1 MSVRNADGRLIA
13 THSGL
18 RGRPGAGLDG
28 AVVRKLVGEFL
39 SLLAERGLPRTVG
52 LARDARPSGE
62 RLAAQ
67 AIEEARRQGADIVD
81 FGVVSTP
88 TAKRAARSSGLG
100 GGIIVT
106 GSHLGPDWNG
116 IKLVA
121 APDYWPI
128 DTSRLPATSTAPEG
142 PTGALHRDRTAD
154 EVHAAAVCDAVDAD
168 AIRRANLRVSLSGGC
183 GRAAHLALE
192 RLGCSLVEDEADLGL
207 VIDGDGDRLQLVD
220 ERSNRLD
227 TEVTFPLAAISLGA
241 HRLVKGADT
250 SRIAEHLAEE
260 RGWSIRLTSPGE
272 LHLLEE
278 LDDWDADAAGEGNG
292 GVVVPQ
298 VGAARDALAAAAS
311 IISLVA
317 SSGESLSEL
326 ASELPRLARR
336 RTSLPC
342 SGEETA
348 REALEFL
355 AEQLGMELEDP
366 HVGLMLERPGEGW
379 ALVRQSATEPVLRIT
394 VESSEQEQADLI
406 FEELRAALPMDA

>member
-28 AVVRKLVGEFL
+28 AVVRQLVGEFL

-227 TEVTFPLAAISLGA
+227 TEVTFRSRRSRSVRTGWSRARIRAGSQS
-241 HRLVKGADT
+241 T
-250 SRIAEHLAEE
+250 SR
-260 RGWSIRLTSPGE
+260 RN
-272 LHLLEE
+272 
-278 LDDWDADAAGEGNG
+278 AAGRFDSLRPASSICWRNSTIGTRMRR
-292 GVVVPQ
+292 
-298 VGAARDALAAAAS
+298 ARETAAS
-311 IISLVA
+311 
-317 SSGESLSEL
+317 
-326 ASELPRLARR
+326 
-336 RTSLPC
+336 
-342 SGEETA
+342 
-348 REALEFL
+348 
-355 AEQLGMELEDP
+355 
-366 HVGLMLERPGEGW
+366 
-379 ALVRQSATEPVLRIT
+379 
-394 VESSEQEQADLI
+394 
-406 FEELRAALPMDA
+406 